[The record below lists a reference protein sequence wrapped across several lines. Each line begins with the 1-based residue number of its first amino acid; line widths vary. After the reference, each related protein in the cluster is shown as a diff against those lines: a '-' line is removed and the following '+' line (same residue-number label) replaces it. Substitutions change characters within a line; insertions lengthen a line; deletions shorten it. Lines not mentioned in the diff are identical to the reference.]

1 MLLYL
6 IFLRRNLNVRV
17 LFDDRM
23 TKNSPSATTQKAS
36 STSKTQKIDSK
47 PTQEGTSAPSQPR
60 ISSAIQVISFFYKL
74 SDYKI
79 LIILETN
86 IRI

>member
-1 MLLYL
+1 
-6 IFLRRNLNVRV
+6 
-17 LFDDRM
+17 M